1 MANVDIIYVPEYVNK
16 QGEVNSVALLG
27 PGTANYIDAMKEAKG
42 RYNKSYTNPANGQT
56 MAGWTFSLKRAAE
69 VEQLYNDIQSG
80 VIAPT
85 AAPVY
90 TRGKPS
96 PARTT
101 VAPRVAAPTAGTAA
115 PAAIPVPVPRAI
127 KRPATKLPAP
137 TLEMQE
143 ITYRV
148 PKPLVGMKADLTVA
162 NVLYP
167 ARVTVATPSA
177 SGAVDR
183 IAVTLDGSDTTY
195 DVAVVAGQWQLLGDF
210 EPHTVAFST

>member
-1 MANVDIIYVPEYVNK
+1 MATPIDIIYVPEYINK
-16 QGEVNSVALLG
+16 QGESNSVALLG
-27 PGTANYIDAMKEAKG
+27 PGTANYIEAMKEAKG
-42 RYNKSYTNPANGQT
+42 RYNRSYTNPADGQI
-56 MAGWTFSLKRAAE
+56 MSGWAFSKKRAAE
-69 VEQLYNDIQSG
+69 IKKLYDDIQSG
-80 VIAPT
+80 AIAPQ

-90 TRGKPS
+90 TQGKPS
-96 PARTT
+96 PARTVQARVSPT
-101 VAPRVAAPTAGTAA
+101 PGAAVPAP
-115 PAAIPVPVPRAI
+115 IPVPRAI
-127 KRPATKLPAP
+127 KRPATKLPPP
-137 TLEMQE
+137 TLAMQV
-143 ITYRV
+143 ISYNV
-148 PKPLVGMKADLTVA
+148 PRPLVGMKADLTVA